1 MDREPPSGSIG
12 PPLRTALDQARV
24 DLLATLSVQ
33 VDGLAAHSVRR
44 AGRAG
49 DLRWWTAALDGPA
62 RTLDDAW
69 ARRSGPVLR
78 RRAAATALRHQ
89 GVGVTHITHGASL
102 SGGRALTAAAARALA
117 VAPGR
122 ERGAVLSG
130 SAVSVL
136 SILLAVGRL
145 LPVAGPGA
153 PLALAGFV
161 LLAGALVA
169 ARVRAVRS
177 ARDRALA
184 RRVRDAVLTAADRE
198 LAAWIAA
205 AERSSTGPAVPRRAS
220 RRPGEP
226 ARAH

>member
-1 MDREPPSGSIG
+1 VI
-12 PPLRTALDQARV
+12 
-24 DLLATLSVQ
+24 
-33 VDGLAAHSVRR
+33 
-44 AGRAG
+44 
-49 DLRWWTAALDGPA
+49 
-62 RTLDDAW
+62 
-69 ARRSGPVLR
+69 
-78 RRAAATALRHQ
+78 
-89 GVGVTHITHGASL
+89 HITHGASL

-122 ERGAVLSG
+122 ERGAWSGAVLSG

-205 AERSSTGPAVPRRAS
+205 AEWASTGPAVSRRAS
-220 RRPGEP
+220 CRPGEP

>member
-1 MDREPPSGSIG
+1 MGSIG
-12 PPLRTALDQARV
+12 PPLRTALDQIRV
-24 DLLATLSVQ
+24 DLLATLSAQ
-33 VDGLAAHSVRR
+33 VDGLAAHAVRR

-49 DLRWWTAALDGPA
+49 DPRWWTAALDGPA

-89 GVGVTHITHGASL
+89 GVRVTQITHGASQ
-102 SGGRALTAAAARALA
+102 SGGRALTAA
-117 VAPGR
+117 
-122 ERGAVLSG
+122 
-130 SAVSVL
+130 
-136 SILLAVGRL
+136 
-145 LPVAGPGA
+145 
-153 PLALAGFV
+153 
-161 LLAGALVA
+161 A

-184 RRVRDAVLTAADRE
+184 RRVRDAVLAAADRE

-205 AERSSTGPAVPRRAS
+205 AERWSTGPAVPRRAS
-220 RRPGEP
+220 HRPAEP